1 MAAVP
6 LVCGLGADLACC
18 LLAAKDDY
26 EIPAVVVEEG
36 GGIGWV
42 IHPMGAADAHPCDWN
57 PAATGQHCDYTSCPR
72 CGAPW
77 YAADGA
83 CPCACGNPDPGGFS
97 GNHFPELQQDIPF
110 GNSIRNLAKSN
121 TIEDRLEVPTHI
133 EAGEYVVQWRW

>member
-1 MAAVP
+1 MAAGPWPPV
-6 LVCGLGADLACC
+6 LWSGLGSDLARC
-18 LLAAKDDY
+18 LLAAKEDY

-97 GNHFPELQQDIPF
+97 GSKIVTPSRFVAPP
-110 GNSIRNLAKSN
+110 R
-121 TIEDRLEVPTHI
+121 
-133 EAGEYVVQWRW
+133 